1 MRCGPPGGVRRPARA
16 SADAPPD
23 ARLVCTAGARLVCTA
38 THQHKYAPSPTL
50 PPHPDTQHPG
60 AHTRHTGTDAAHG
73 PAPLHA
79 NNPQTSSPTRLSTHT
94 HTHSHPHTHTPTQP
108 HNHSTAPQTHKL
120 WSAPLSLCVVQS
132 TLTPFISVTLC
143 FDVFGVIFLPHTPH
157 HTFCTNLSA
166 PSRGPAR
173 APARNRR
180 RERHVAAS
188 SGLGGRRIGHSG
200 AHILLLHFGNRDGN
214 RAARTHNSQLR
225 SPHLH

>member
-1 MRCGPPGGVRRPARA
+1 MWCGPPGGVRRPARA

-94 HTHSHPHTHTPTQP
+94 HTRSHPHTHTPTHPHTHTTTAQP
-108 HNHSTAPQTHKL
+108 HKHTNYGV
-120 WSAPLSLCVVQS
+120 PLSLCVW
-132 TLTPFISVTLC
+132 F
-143 FDVFGVIFLPHTPH
+143 
-157 HTFCTNLSA
+157 N
-166 PSRGPAR
+166 
-173 APARNRR
+173 
-180 RERHVAAS
+180 
-188 SGLGGRRIGHSG
+188 
-200 AHILLLHFGNRDGN
+200 
-214 RAARTHNSQLR
+214 QL
-225 SPHLH
+225 SPHLFRSPCALTYLVLFSCLTRRITRFALTSPRRPADPRARPRATGGESGMSRQARASADGA